1 MQLTV
6 PSTKVLHGS
15 IKALLRIL
23 FATTSFSHT
32 ATMSFSHSAS
42 TSFSH
47 TATTSFSHTAPY
59 SFVCLNLPKK
69 IFFKISKSN
78 VKSVSRNERRHDVIN
93 FKLSWS
99 GYDPKIW
106 RLKRKAFAPWGSTQR
121 RFKNCFYKTQKKSF
135 CRLFGLII
143 CKREL
148 DQLSLN

>member
-42 TSFSH
+42 TSFSHTATTSFSH

-135 CRLFGLII
+135 LKQII
-143 CKREL
+143 WL
-148 DQLSLN
+148 